1 MVSYPGAI
9 GTQRARVKIN
19 DEVIQRYIA
28 GARTPSYGFRRKLMS
43 ILDTLPVLQR
53 IVNIDS
59 SRTVSIGKKGIENPR
74 SEYDF
79 RGINIELL
87 MHEVLDKLGAY
98 GIPLQGGARFVGT
111 VMVFS
116 AGHGHD
122 LSVMRAMQNGDIKTK
137 RI

>member
-43 ILDTLPVLQR
+43 ILDTLPVFQR

-59 SRTVSIGKKGIENPR
+59 SRTVSIGTKGIENPR
-74 SEYDF
+74 PEYDF
-79 RGINIELL
+79 EGINIELL

-98 GIPLQGGARFVGT
+98 GIPLQSGARFVGT
-111 VMVFS
+111 VMVF
-116 AGHGHD
+116 A
-122 LSVMRAMQNGDIKTK
+122 A
-137 RI
+137 